1 MIRSRW
7 NHKGH
12 KFRSG
17 AKDRKFS
24 HSRPAASLRHPIESC
39 EAATHSVA
47 IPKVE
52 FSAWSELRQIRSRR
66 RLAIFPPRP
75 PKISEREQYLIRN
88 RSTQDISQGQ
98 K

>member
-1 MIRSRW
+1 MIRSRL

-24 HSRPAASLRHPIESC
+24 HSRPAASPRHPIKSC

-47 IPKVE
+47 IRKGE
-52 FSAWSELRQIRSRR
+52 SLAWSELRQIRSRR
-66 RLAIFPPRP
+66 CLAIFPPRP
-75 PKISEREQYLIRN
+75 PKISEREKYLIRN
-88 RSTQDISQGQ
+88 RWTEERSQAQ

>member
-1 MIRSRW
+1 MIRSRL

-17 AKDRKFS
+17 AKGRKFS
-24 HSRPAASLRHPIESC
+24 HSRPAASPRHPIKSC

-47 IPKVE
+47 LRKVE
-52 FSAWSELRQIRSRR
+52 YSAWSELRQILSRR
-66 RLAIFPPRP
+66 RPAIFPPRP
-75 PKISEREQYLIRN
+75 LKISEREQYLIRN
-88 RSTQDISQGQ
+88 RSTEDISKVQ